1 MIVHHALYYL
11 RSRLA
16 AAAKRFFPKF
26 SKHEVSMTYDLSSGV
41 AIPTPARGSR
51 PSKYPFATMAV
62 GEMFCVVDAP
72 KAFAGQVS
80 AAGRRLGRKFVT
92 RRVTLTDSPNGLV
105 LVQDGETPTGPT
117 YTGVGVWRVADDA
130 VLRKPKQ

>member
-1 MIVHHALYYL
+1 M
-11 RSRLA
+11 
-16 AAAKRFFPKF
+16 
-26 SKHEVSMTYDLSSGV
+26 YDVSSGV
-41 AIPTPARGSR
+41 AIPAPARGSR
-51 PSKYPFATMAV
+51 SSKYPFATMDV
-62 GEMFCVVDAP
+62 GDMFYVVDAP

-92 RRVTLTDSPNGLV
+92 RRVTLTDGPQGKV
-105 LVQDGETPTGPT
+105 LVQDGKLFGGMSDSTGAVRIIEPNPAGPT

>member
-1 MIVHHALYYL
+1 M
-11 RSRLA
+11 
-16 AAAKRFFPKF
+16 
-26 SKHEVSMTYDLSSGV
+26 MYDVSSGV
-41 AIPTPARGSR
+41 AIPAPARGSR
-51 PSKYPFATMAV
+51 SSKYPFATMDV
-62 GEMFCVVDAP
+62 GDMFYVVDAP

-92 RRVTLTDSPNGLV
+92 RRVTLTDGPQGKV

-130 VLRKPKQ
+130 VLRRSKQ

>member
-1 MIVHHALYYL
+1 
-11 RSRLA
+11 
-16 AAAKRFFPKF
+16 
-26 SKHEVSMTYDLSSGV
+26 MTYEVQSGV
-41 AIPTPARGSR
+41 TIPPPVRGSR

-92 RRVTLTDSPNGLV
+92 RRVTLTDGPQGKV
-105 LVQDGETPTGPT
+105 LVQDGETPAGPT

-130 VLRKPKQ
+130 VLRPTKR